1 MAARKPPATPAPGAQ
16 GGRQPDAFR
25 PTSGR
30 RRLLLAALAVVTVL
44 VITTLM
50 LRPHQQLVAAKAAR
64 ADAAREL
71 ACPSGAASATPG
83 CPGGRMDVLVLPVVP
98 AAPR

>member
-1 MAARKPPATPAPGAQ
+1 MPAPGAP

-25 PTSGR
+25 PTTWR
-30 RRLLLAALAVVTVL
+30 RQLLLAVLAVATVL
-44 VITTLM
+44 GITTLM
-50 LRPHQQLVAAKAAR
+50 LQPHQQLVAAKAAR

-71 ACPSGAASATPG
+71 ACPTGAASATPG

-98 AAPR
+98 VAVPAASR